1 MGSGRHNGNEGII
14 VEYWQREDDYHTD
27 AVNTRRM
34 GAVKSQ
40 TERRSMEKETGTVA
54 KETRGEEA
62 IGTLCKPNGVTDIR
76 SHQVPFCSIQPHF
89 QSFFRSVHSIKHML

>member
-34 GAVKSQ
+34 GAVKTQ
-40 TERRSMEKETGTVA
+40 TEHLVRRITIYAVGRIPCHDDCLQREESVA
-54 KETRGEEA
+54 
-62 IGTLCKPNGVTDIR
+62 L
-76 SHQVPFCSIQPHF
+76 HF
-89 QSFFRSVHSIKHML
+89 T